1 MGADSKLRVAF
12 CHPDLGIG
20 GEHAQSS
27 AAASVTLHGRSQY
40 RAVSSSNIEAQA
52 CMQVL
57 SG

>member
-27 AAASVTLHGRSQY
+27 AAAFVNLHGRSQH
-40 RAVSSSNIEAQA
+40 RAVANGSKSL
-52 CMQVL
+52 CRC
-57 SG
+57 